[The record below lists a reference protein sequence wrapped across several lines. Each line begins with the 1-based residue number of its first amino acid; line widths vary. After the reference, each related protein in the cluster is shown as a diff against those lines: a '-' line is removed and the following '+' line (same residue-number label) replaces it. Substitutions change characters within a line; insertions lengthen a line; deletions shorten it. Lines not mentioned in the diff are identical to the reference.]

1 MVEVGDQ
8 RFSSSV
14 VKVDDQELKFVRI
27 FFFFFL
33 QVDGQKFS
41 STMMKADDQMFNS
54 SVLKVGDEKLI
65 GLVNRQKQ
73 KQKKTLTKCVDYME
87 SKNVS

>member
-1 MVEVGDQ
+1 
-8 RFSSSV
+8 
-14 VKVDDQELKFVRI
+14 
-27 FFFFFL
+27 
-33 QVDGQKFS
+33 
-41 STMMKADDQMFNS
+41 MMKADDQMFNS

-73 KQKKTLTKCVDYME
+73 TKKPLTKCVDYME